1 MDINNWGSAS
11 IALLTNSVVADKT
24 SLDIMADKIA
34 ELPKAELL
42 EVLSNSALVSAI
54 AKSEKGTT
62 AIFAFAK
69 NINIDADVAAFK
81 AVVSTYI
88 KQLTEASKTKFMSE
102 IATYLNNSGT
112 VVNKGYLEL
121 LKQLGV
127 EEQLAVSDKNYIS
140 LIKKYPEEM
149 SIVFNSND
157 ELDNKANLIIAGLK
171 DANQTELA
179 VLLSK
184 IPKDRPWVSAMSGS
198 KIKLDGWKFD
208 KAKNQCSF
216 DYGGNSITVAK
227 GTVLYAIQGNVKPI
241 DSVKKPAADP
251 NIQQLSFADS
261 YQQLEPF
268 SFDLSDT
275 KANALED
282 MSFQGNQHS
291 SPFQRMMLG
300 RTPLS
305 IDSWLNSG
313 TNTNVDAVDINEA
326 NTNDTSKIIHSNNQF
341 SATQMP
347 ESNLDTNNIITS
359 KNNSE

>member
-1 MDINNWGSAS
+1 
-11 IALLTNSVVADKT
+11 
-24 SLDIMADKIA
+24 MADKIA

-268 SFDLSDT
+268 SF
-275 KANALED
+275 
-282 MSFQGNQHS
+282 
-291 SPFQRMMLG
+291 
-300 RTPLS
+300 
-305 IDSWLNSG
+305 
-313 TNTNVDAVDINEA
+313 
-326 NTNDTSKIIHSNNQF
+326 
-341 SATQMP
+341 
-347 ESNLDTNNIITS
+347 
-359 KNNSE
+359 